1 MSVQP
6 SFFLHGCQ
14 FVAAVPELAVVVTCV
29 VESKH
34 TCKGVSSSRPR
45 ERGEQ
50 YWVAITFF
58 LGGGGGGCSVDFV
71 LSPAKAVGNPGGDST
86 HDITVSLSG
95 ELTDLHVK
103 QCQEVA
109 VFTVQSLIGAV
120 WFGRPLSCVDCIWCW
135 Q

>member
-14 FVAAVPELAVVVTCV
+14 FVAAVPELAVVVICV

-58 LGGGGGGCSVDFV
+58 WVVGGGCSVDFV
-71 LSPAKAVGNPGGDST
+71 LSPAKAVGSPGGDT
-86 HDITVSLSG
+86 RHMT
-95 ELTDLHVK
+95 
-103 QCQEVA
+103 
-109 VFTVQSLIGAV
+109 
-120 WFGRPLSCVDCIWCW
+120 
-135 Q
+135 